1 MKEPKRYLANARETL
16 KKSPVEDNIYTDVK
30 YVKSAFGVAY
40 LGVLEAIKEYL
51 RKKGCSESE
60 LPKKIEEY
68 QKALKKHGG
77 VHDGKLLRQFN
88 VIYHEM
94 HIAGYYQGLL
104 QRSDTVRA
112 ALRNADEFIARL
124 KC

>member
-1 MKEPKRYLANARETL
+1 MKESKRYIANAKETL

-30 YVKSAFGVAY
+30 YVKSAFGIAY
-40 LGVLEAIKEYL
+40 LGVIEAIREYL
-51 RKKGCSESE
+51 RSKGCSEKE
-60 LPKKIEEY
+60 LPRKVEEY

-104 QRSDTVRA
+104 QRSDTVKA
-112 ALRNADEFIARL
+112 ALKNAEEFIARL
-124 KC
+124 KP